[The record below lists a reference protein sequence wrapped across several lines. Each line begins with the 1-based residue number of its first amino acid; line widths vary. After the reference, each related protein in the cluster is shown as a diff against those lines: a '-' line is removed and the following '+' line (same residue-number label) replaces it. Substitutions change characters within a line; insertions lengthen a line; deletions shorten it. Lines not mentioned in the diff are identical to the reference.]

1 MISIDLLWFFLSIRF
16 HTVQTL
22 YHRLLIDYLFTKCNR
37 KDVKKNYFSN
47 NSTCSFPPSP
57 CFVLNMR
64 HSFLSVLLIKFRSN
78 ITQDEEINL
87 QCQLHKEKKRQKREG
102 VYLQKTLMEAA
113 KIHVL
118 LALKKRNMQCI
129 FRNDSFLVGFYIR
142 FNSRCFLIF
151 GEEVQFIL
159 FHFIEKVISYKAQ

>member
-1 MISIDLLWFFLSIRF
+1 
-16 HTVQTL
+16 
-22 YHRLLIDYLFTKCNR
+22 
-37 KDVKKNYFSN
+37 
-47 NSTCSFPPSP
+47 
-57 CFVLNMR
+57 MR